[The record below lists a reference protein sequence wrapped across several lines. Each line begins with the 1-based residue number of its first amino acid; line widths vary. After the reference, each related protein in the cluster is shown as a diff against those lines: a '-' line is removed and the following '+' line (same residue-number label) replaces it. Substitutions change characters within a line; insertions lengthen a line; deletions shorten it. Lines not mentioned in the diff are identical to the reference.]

1 MSLMTIPTKLLTKV
15 SGLNWYAVGLKV
27 VLLLGLVTAV
37 HYHAIYS
44 CEKKHNEEQ
53 VAQANA
59 KAATVVADVSK
70 RLPDVARAD
79 QDSAKR
85 RADAALSGEKLDEA
99 VKANPNGSCTLSD
112 DELRYYRELADKTR
126 RSN

>member
-1 MSLMTIPTKLLTKV
+1 MSLMKLPTSLLTKF
-15 SGLNWYAVGLKV
+15 SGFNWYAVGLKLA
-27 VLLLGLVTAV
+27 LLLGLVGAV
-37 HYHAIYS
+37 HFHAIYT
-44 CEKKHNEEQ
+44 CERKHNEEQ

-59 KAATVVADVSK
+59 KAAVIVADVSK

-126 RSN
+126 RPN